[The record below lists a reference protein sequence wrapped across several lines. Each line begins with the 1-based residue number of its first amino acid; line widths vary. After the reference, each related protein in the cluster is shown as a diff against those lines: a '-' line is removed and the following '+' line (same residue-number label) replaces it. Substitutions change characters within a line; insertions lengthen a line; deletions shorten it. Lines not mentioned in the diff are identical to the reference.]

1 MRTIPLKESEGKC
14 NQDPPYN
21 LGSLQK
27 RIRVNIMDIIGLCN
41 SKLKEETAIQF
52 SKSVDYALHA
62 LIHLAHSE
70 RDQNIGI
77 KELSAT
83 LGVSESYLSKIMS
96 KLRQDGIVRAVP
108 GVNGGYELAKTAEQ
122 ITFLE
127 VIQVIEGRQ
136 QLFEC
141 SNMNSRQHRLLT
153 EEKAAEKQE
162 DHPRECVCLVKQV
175 MDGAERQ
182 LNRYLEEQTIQSVL
196 DAASK
201 RGSCAENKK

>member
-1 MRTIPLKESEGKC
+1 M
-14 NQDPPYN
+14 
-21 LGSLQK
+21 K
-27 RIRVNIMDIIGLCN
+27 RGFIAKQIRITIMDIIGLYN
-41 SKLKEETAIQF
+41 SNLREVTAIQF

-108 GVNGGYELAKTAEQ
+108 GVNGGYELAKQAEQ

-141 SNMNSRQHRLLT
+141 SIS
-153 EEKAAEKQE
+153 
-162 DHPRECVCLVKQV
+162 
-175 MDGAERQ
+175 
-182 LNRYLEEQTIQSVL
+182 I
-196 DAASK
+196 
-201 RGSCAENKK
+201 RGSIAC

>member
-1 MRTIPLKESEGKC
+1 M
-14 NQDPPYN
+14 
-21 LGSLQK
+21 
-27 RIRVNIMDIIGLCN
+27 
-41 SKLKEETAIQF
+41 QF

-62 LIHLAHSE
+62 LIHLAQSE
-70 RDQNIGI
+70 RDHNIGI

-108 GVNGGYELAKTAEQ
+108 GVNGGYELAKPARQ

-141 SNMNSRQHRLLT
+141 SNLNSQQHRLLT
-153 EEKAAEKQE
+153 EEKPSDRNE
-162 DHPRECVCLVKQV
+162 DKPGACVCLVKQV

-182 LNRYLEEQTIQSVL
+182 LNQYLEEQTIQSVL
-196 DAASK
+196 EAASK
-201 RGSCAENKK
+201 RGSCSTNKK